1 MEKITSLSQE
11 KLLQVNELIL
21 ERMHSNIP
29 LISQIAQYI
38 LSAGGKRLRPILA
51 LSSSKLLNYN
61 NSSNQDIYLASA
73 VELIHTATL
82 LHDDV
87 VDNSS
92 KRRNKKTANEVWGN
106 QITILVGDFLFSQAF
121 ELMVKTNS
129 LDVLQTLSNASS
141 KIAEGEINQLQ
152 CQSKPETTTEEYL
165 EIITG
170 KTAKLFSA
178 ACKSGA
184 LISTNNIDQIK
195 ALEIY
200 GKELGVAYQ
209 LVDDALDYISETP
222 KLGKSVGDDFKDG
235 KVSLPIIISWNKGT
249 KDEKNF
255 WTRAISNL
263 DQNENDFNKAK
274 ELINKYNG
282 IMETYALAKSYS
294 QNAIDALSIIE
305 SCEDKDGLIEVAN
318 YTTSRIN

>member
-29 LISQIAQYI
+29 LISQIAKYI

-294 QNAIDALSIIE
+294 QKAVDALSIFE
-305 SCEDKDGLIEVAN
+305 SCEVKDGLIEVAN
-318 YTTSRIN
+318 FTTSRVN

>member
-294 QNAIDALSIIE
+294 QKAVDALSIFE
-305 SCEDKDGLIEVAN
+305 SCEVKDGLIEVAN
-318 YTTSRIN
+318 FTTSRVN

>member
-1 MEKITSLSQE
+1 MKKITSLSQD
-11 KLLQVNELIL
+11 KILQVNKLIL
-21 ERMHSNIP
+21 ERIHSKVP
-29 LISQIAQYI
+29 LISEIAKYI
-38 LSAGGKRLRPILA
+38 LSSGGKRLRPILA
-51 LSSSKLLNYN
+51 LSSARLLNYN
-61 NSSNQDIYLASA
+61 HSSNQDVYLASA

-129 LDVLQTLSNASS
+129 LKVLQTLSNASS
-141 KIAEGEINQLQ
+141 KISEGEINQLQ
-152 CQSKPETTTEEYL
+152 CKNNTEITTEEYL
-165 EIITG
+165 DIITG
-170 KTAKLFSA
+170 KTAELFSA

-184 LISTNNIDQIK
+184 LISTNNKKQIK

-200 GKELGVAYQ
+200 GKELGIAFQ

-235 KVSLPIIISWNKGT
+235 KVSLPIIISWKRST
-249 KDEKNF
+249 KDEKKF
-255 WTRAISNL
+255 WTRVISNL
-263 DQNENDFNKAK
+263 DQNANDFNTAK
-274 ELINKYNG
+274 ELINKYDG
-282 IMETYALAKSYS
+282 IVETYALAKTYS
-294 QNAIDALSIIE
+294 QNAVDALSIFE
-305 SCEDKDGLIEVAN
+305 SGEVKDSLIEVAN
-318 YTTSRIN
+318 YTTSRVN

>member
-1 MEKITSLSQE
+1 MEKLTSLSQE

-29 LISQIAQYI
+29 LISKIAKYI
-38 LSAGGKRLRPILA
+38 LSSGGKRLRPILA

-152 CQSKPETTTEEYL
+152 CQRKPETTTEEYL

-249 KDEKNF
+249 KDEKQF

-294 QNAIDALSIIE
+294 QKAVDALSIFE
-305 SCEDKDGLIEVAN
+305 SCEVKDGLIEVAN
-318 YTTSRIN
+318 FTTSRIN

>member
-29 LISQIAQYI
+29 LISQIAKYI

-294 QNAIDALSIIE
+294 QKAVDALSIFE
-305 SCEDKDGLIEVAN
+305 SCKVKDGLIEVAN
-318 YTTSRIN
+318 FTTSRVN